1 MNADAAPMASIE
13 LRELTAVI
21 PAFNEE
27 SSIAAVVLQ
36 VRGQGIPVIVVDD
49 ASTDNTA
56 AVARTAGASVL
67 PLPLRMGAWAAMQAG
82 IQQALRDGAQYI
94 VTLDG
99 DGQHQPED
107 IAALYAAVRSG
118 AGAGTAD
125 APHCAGCAG
134 DVGEVGDFGGAGDVD
149 CAIGSCPQRGSPA
162 RQVAWF
168 FFRTLTGLRIRDL
181 TSGFRVYN
189 RRAARCLVRKEAMLS
204 DYQDIG
210 VLLLLR
216 RYGMRLREVP
226 VTMLP
231 RSVGKSHVFSS
242 WGKVAYYM
250 IYSFVVSCSRR

>member
-1 MNADAAPMASIE
+1 MNPDTTSMDSMAPMDSMTPVTPMM
-13 LRELTAVI
+13 LTAVI

-56 AVARTAGASVL
+56 AAARAAGASVL

-82 IQQALRDGAQYI
+82 IQQALRDGAQHI

-99 DGQHQPED
+99 DGQHQPGD
-107 IAALYAAVRSG
+107 IAALYAAVAPDADRPG
-118 AGAGTAD
+118 ADRPD
-125 APHCAGCAG
+125 AVYRA
-134 DVGEVGDFGGAGDVD
+134 D
-149 CAIGSCPQRGSPA
+149 CAIGSCPQRGSSA
-162 RQVAWF
+162 RQLAWF
-168 FFRTLTGLRIRDL
+168 FFRVLTGLRIRDL
-181 TSGFRVYN
+181 TSGFRLYT
-189 RRAARCLVRKEAMLS
+189 RQAALCLVQKEAMLS
-204 DYQDIG
+204 DFQDIG

-216 RYGMRLREVP
+216 RNRMRLCEVP
-226 VTMLP
+226 VIMLP

>member
-1 MNADAAPMASIE
+1 MNAYAA
-13 LRELTAVI
+13 LVAVI

-27 SSIAAVVLQ
+27 MSIGTVVSQ
-36 VRGQGIPVIVVDD
+36 VVGLGIPVVVVDD
-49 ASTDNTA
+49 ASTDDTA
-56 AVARTAGASVL
+56 AAARAAGAAVL
-67 PLPLRMGAWAAMQAG
+67 PLPLRMGAWVAMQAG
-82 IQQALRDGAQYI
+82 IQQALRDGAHYI

-107 IAALYAAVRSG
+107 IAALYAALRPAGPAGVVGVVEAGDAAGASG
-118 AGAGTAD
+118 AEVDTD
-125 APHCAGCAG
+125 CTDCA
-134 DVGEVGDFGGAGDVD
+134 D
-149 CAIGSCPQRGSPA
+149 CAIGSCPQRGSLA

-168 FFRTLTGLRIRDL
+168 FFRTLTGLHVRDL

-189 RRAARCLVRKEAMLS
+189 RQAARCLLHKEAMLS
-204 DYQDIG
+204 DFQDIG

-216 RYGMRLREVP
+216 RQGMRLCEVP

>member
-1 MNADAAPMASIE
+1 MNADAAPTASIE

-27 SSIAAVVLQ
+27 ASIAAVVQQ

-56 AVARTAGASVL
+56 AAARAAGASVL

-107 IAALYAAVRSG
+107 IAALYAAVR
-118 AGAGTAD
+118 ADAGTGTAN
-125 APHCAGCAG
+125 ASHCAGCSEDIGDAG
-134 DVGEVGDFGGAGDVD
+134 GVD

-216 RYGMRLREVP
+216 RYGMCLREVP

-242 WGKVAYYM
+242 WGKVVYYM